1 MNWNDCVEFIKTV
14 AVISIPIIEYF
25 GLKKFNDSYM
35 KEKGKNLATKE
46 DIQDLTA
53 LTEEIKVLYQTQQYR
68 YEHIYDIKKEVI
80 QESLDVLDDYF
91 SWETFS
97 SGVIPIRKDMDEK
110 ELTLKVRKCYNQL
123 VLTCE
128 SNVLPELFLKMV
140 MDSNLDKL
148 ELYNAY
154 RNAAR
159 KEMGLEKVL
168 ELDEKSVFLS
178 RVSTKDLSKKNKE

>member
-25 GLKKFNDSYM
+25 GLKKFNDAYM

-53 LTEEIKVLYQTQQYR
+53 LTEEVKVLYQTQQYR

-80 QESLDVLDDYF
+80 QESLDVLDDYL
-91 SWETFS
+91 SWLNYDN
-97 SGVIPIRKDMDEK
+97 GNIPIRKRITEED
-110 ELTLKVRKCYNQL
+110 LTFRARKCYNEL

-128 SNVLPELFLKMV
+128 SNMLPELFLKIIF
-140 MDSNLDKL
+140 DEKSNTM

-154 RNAAR
+154 RNESR
-159 KEMGLEKVL
+159 KEMGLEM
-168 ELDEKSVFLS
+168 ELDLSKESIFIS
-178 RVSTKDLSKKNKE
+178 RVSTKDLSGIE

>member
-68 YEHIYDIKKEVI
+68 YEHIYDIKKEGDCNNYI
-80 QESLDVLDDYF
+80 E
-91 SWETFS
+91 
-97 SGVIPIRKDMDEK
+97 
-110 ELTLKVRKCYNQL
+110 
-123 VLTCE
+123 
-128 SNVLPELFLKMV
+128 
-140 MDSNLDKL
+140 
-148 ELYNAY
+148 
-154 RNAAR
+154 
-159 KEMGLEKVL
+159 
-168 ELDEKSVFLS
+168 
-178 RVSTKDLSKKNKE
+178 